1 MAGTPANAADAW
13 TEHTHSDGRRY
24 YYNKTTKAS
33 SWDKPEALKSSEEKA
48 NTTSWKEYK
57 TADGRDYFY
66 NPTTKQSVWEMPAEL
81 KALRAMQKKQE
92 EESSEEGDKEEEKE
106 EEPEYKTNEDRKKA

>member
-1 MAGTPANAADAW
+1 MTDPAKDAASW

-24 YYNKTTKAS
+24 YYNKVTKAS
-33 SWDKPEALKSSEEKA
+33 SWDKPECLKNHTEKA

-66 NPTTKQSVWEMPAEL
+66 NPITKQSVWEMPLELAET
-81 KALRAMQKKQE
+81 ARARNTLDDIVENDFDDASKQAVP
-92 EESSEEGDKEEEKE
+92 GV
-106 EEPEYKTNEDRKKA
+106 A